1 MSTLPIGI
9 PDSFSSLKDTRDTIK
24 TAIDEFCRSG
34 TFFFSPE
41 PRLGGYSF
49 TICQELCNLDYP
61 LFSVEGHFHAE
72 VHVLVDGNSIE
83 LIPEHKHRFFK
94 FFFKFFKH
102 YFSIKV
108 MKINAACR
116 LIESG
121 RQRDVIDLFKKAL
134 ADSWAKEMSSLE
146 KYKKK

>member
-9 PDSFSSLKDTRDTIK
+9 PSSFSSLKDTIK
-24 TAIDEFCRSG
+24 AAIDEFCASG
-34 TFFFSPE
+34 NFFVIHG
-41 PRLGGYSF
+41 LGPKKCLFIIY
-49 TICQELCNLDYP
+49 QELCNLDYP
-61 LFSVEGHFHAE
+61 LLGVERHFHAE
-72 VHVLVDGNSIE
+72 VHVLVDGDSIR

-108 MKINAACR
+108 MKINTACR

-134 ADSWAKEMSSLE
+134 ADSWVKEMSSLE